1 MSSVKIGVHQVALRR
16 VSGPAGSCGPS
27 PVYAAQPVRLRES
40 SVENIVLLFMD
51 HKEFLKWVPVVGLAI
66 SVYSAFF
73 ATFVLYP
80 WHVEISRE
88 LVKMQSLISSD

>member
-1 MSSVKIGVHQVALRR
+1 
-16 VSGPAGSCGPS
+16 
-27 PVYAAQPVRLRES
+27 
-40 SVENIVLLFMD
+40 MD